1 MAPHWWRA
9 LIIYTCFRL
18 AADRALAEAL
28 DIPYTDPA
36 ALM

>member
-1 MAPHWWRA
+1 MKIGPPKEIKNNGYRVG
-9 LIIYTCFRL
+9 LTPV
-18 AADRALAEAL
+18 AEAL